1 MKDFIVK
8 IPTDFNKARNRD
20 YINVHDC
27 GRCIGFYLAIINEYM
42 GRRKLIT
49 IKKVSP
55 MKIIMQEIVGRVY
68 EDWPSKGLLPTA
80 KLSVKYV
87 ILN

>member
-8 IPTDFNKARNRD
+8 IPKDFNKARNRD
-20 YINVHDC
+20 YIKVQVC
-27 GRCIGFYLAIINEYM
+27 GRCIGCSLAIINEYM
-42 GRRKLIT
+42 GRTKLIT

-55 MKIIMQEIVGRVY
+55 MKIIAQEIAGRVY
-68 EDWPSKGLLPTA
+68 EDCLSKGLLPTT